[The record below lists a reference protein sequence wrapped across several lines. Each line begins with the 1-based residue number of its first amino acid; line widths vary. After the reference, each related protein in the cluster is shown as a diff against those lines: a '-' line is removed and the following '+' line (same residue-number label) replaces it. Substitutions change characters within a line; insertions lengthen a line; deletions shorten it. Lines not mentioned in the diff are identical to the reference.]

1 MPDKA
6 NILLVGSGGVGTL
19 AAYNL
24 EIGGLAS
31 VTSVLRSN
39 HAAVVQNGFTI
50 TSLDH
55 GYVKRWKPSTSEEI
69 SAPISM

>member
-1 MPDKA
+1 MSDKA
-6 NILLVGSGGVGTL
+6 NVLLVGSGGVGTL

-24 EIGGLAS
+24 EAGGLAS

-39 HAAVVQNGFTI
+39 HDAVAKNGFTI

-55 GYVKRWKPSTSEEI
+55 GYVNGWRPSTSMEL
-69 SAPISM
+69 P